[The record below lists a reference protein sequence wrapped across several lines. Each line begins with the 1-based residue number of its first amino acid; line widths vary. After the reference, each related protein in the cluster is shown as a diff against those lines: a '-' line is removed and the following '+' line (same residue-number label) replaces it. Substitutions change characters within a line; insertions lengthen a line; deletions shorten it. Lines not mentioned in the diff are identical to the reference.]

1 MNPAT
6 RKHEDSVVEAMLY
19 MALELS
25 NKTWRVTFGDGARRR
40 EGLVP
45 AGDLAKLRE
54 ALSQAKE
61 RFGLPALTPV
71 VSCYEAG
78 RDGFWLHRCLV
89 SMGIDNVV
97 VDSSSIE
104 VNRRKRRAKT
114 DRIDGEQLLVKLM
127 RYHAGERGGWGVLR
141 VPSVAE
147 EDARRLHR
155 ELERLKRERGSHQCR
170 IQALLVAQ
178 GIRAKLDAGFGRRLE
193 TLTLWDGNALPEALK
208 AELLREHERLKLLE
222 GQIKALEAQRR
233 QRLREP
239 KSRAQQQVVRL
250 MRLGAIGASSAWLF
264 VMEFFGW
271 REFRNRR
278 EVGAL
283 AGLVGMP
290 YNSGEA
296 ELDQGISKAGNH
308 RVRAMA
314 VEIAW
319 LWLRYQPHS
328 ALSQWYS
335 RRFAGGGKRTRRVGI
350 VALARRVLIALWR
363 YLEHGLL
370 PDGAR
375 LLASRG

>member
-6 RKHEDSVVEAMLY
+6 RKQEHNAVEPMLY

-25 NKTWRVTFGDGARRR
+25 ATTWKLTFGDGAKHRQ
-40 EGLVP
+40 GSVP
-45 AGDLAKLRE
+45 AGDMGKLRE
-54 ALSQAKE
+54 ALAQVKQ
-61 RFGLPALTPV
+61 RFGLPAATRV

-78 RDGFWLHRCLV
+78 RDGFWLHRQLRN
-89 SMGIDNVV
+89 MGIDNDV

-114 DRIDGEQLLVKLM
+114 DRIDGEHLLTKLM
-127 RYHAGERGGWGVLR
+127 RYHAGERGGWSVVR

-155 ELERLKRERGSHQCR
+155 ELERLKHERGSHQCR
-170 IQALLVAQ
+170 LQALLVTQ
-178 GIRAKLDAGFGRRLE
+178 GIRAKVDAGFGRRLE
-193 TLTLWDGNALPEALK
+193 ALKLWDGSALPAGLK
-208 AELLREHERLKLLE
+208 GELVREHERLKLLE
-222 GQIKALEAQRR
+222 DQIKALEAQRR
-233 QRLREP
+233 ERLRAP
-239 KSRAQQQVVRL
+239 SRPAERQVVQL
-250 MRLGAIGASSAWLF
+250 MRLGAIGPASAWLF

-271 REFRNRR
+271 RVLRNRR
-278 EVGAL
+278 EVAAL
-283 AGLVGMP
+283 AGLAGTP

-296 ELDQGISKAGNH
+296 EQDQGISKAGNR

-328 ALSQWYS
+328 ALAQWYQ
-335 RRFAGGGKRTRRVGI
+335 RRFAGGGKRMRRVGI
-350 VALARRVLIALWR
+350 VALARRILVALWR
-363 YLEHGLL
+363 YLEHGVL

-375 LLASRG
+375 LIASRG